1 MTTDTKNLGGRPPKP
16 ESERLVPRSFGLKPR
31 HWAKIDLAGRAA
43 LEALLEA
50 WEPVPPKK
58 KPAK

>member
-1 MTTDTKNLGGRPPKP
+1 MSTDTKNPGGRPPKP
-16 ESERLVPRSFGLKPR
+16 ASERLVSRSFGLKPR
-31 HWAKIDLAGRAA
+31 HWAKIDLAGRPA

-50 WEPVPPKK
+50 WVPEPPKK

>member
-16 ESERLVPRSFGLKPR
+16 ESERLVPRTFGLKPR
-31 HWAKIDLAGRAA
+31 HWAKIDLAGRPA

-50 WEPVPPKK
+50 WEPEPPMT

>member
-16 ESERLVPRSFGLKPR
+16 PSERLVPRTFGLKPR

-50 WEPVPPKK
+50 WEPVPAKK
-58 KPAK
+58 TKTK

>member
-16 ESERLVPRSFGLKPR
+16 PSERLVPRTFGLKPR
-31 HWAKIDLAGRAA
+31 HWAKIDLAGRPA

-50 WEPVPPKK
+50 WEPEPPKN
-58 KPAK
+58 KPVK